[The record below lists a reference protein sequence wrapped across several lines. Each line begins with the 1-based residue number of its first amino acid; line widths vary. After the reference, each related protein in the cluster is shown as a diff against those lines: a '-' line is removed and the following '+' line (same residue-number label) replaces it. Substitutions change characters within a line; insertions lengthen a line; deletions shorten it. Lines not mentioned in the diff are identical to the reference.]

1 MFYTVTLNPALDYIS
16 QVDDFGIGKINRTKT
31 EKILPGGKGLNV
43 SMVLKNLGI
52 DSVAIGFIA
61 GFTGDELRK
70 QMEQKGVKTEF
81 IKVQN
86 GITRINVKISSNQET
101 ALNGIG
107 PDTDEKDIEELLQK
121 INEITSDDLV
131 ILSGNIP
138 KSIPK
143 NIYPIICDILEKN
156 NVTFVVDATREL
168 LIDVLK
174 YKPFLIKPNKEEL
187 EETFKVKIT
196 TKDELVTYAKKL
208 QDMGAQNVL
217 ISLGGDGA
225 ILLNKEGKV
234 YYSKAPKGK
243 VINTVGAGDSMVA
256 GFLAGYKKTK
266 DYEQAFKMGIAT
278 GSASA
283 FSMDLATAKAQA
295 IKASKDFARSKE
307 LVAKDYIAKS
317 TYDDTLAQRDVA
329 NANVKAATAALNDA
343 RRNYNYTRITSPIDG
358 RIGMLNV
365 TQGNYVSTQSG
376 ALARVVSTNPIYVT
390 YNVDSKQFANL
401 RDSEIIPK
409 NKGEQPISVEVTL
422 PDGTKYE
429 HKGVEDFWDNQI
441 SQTTGTITL
450 RATFA
455 NPDNRLIPGDFVK
468 VKVYSNKIQKKVV
481 IPQDYVLQD
490 STGRYVYVVD
500 KDSVARKKYV
510 KISNEYQKFWVVTD
524 GLNVGDEFIGEGLVK
539 VIADKPVVVLK
550 DDELIKLKDKK

>member
-43 SMVLKNLGI
+43 SMVLKNLEI
-52 DSVAIGFIA
+52 DTVAIGFIA

-107 PDTDEKDIEELLQK
+107 PDIDEKNIEELLQK

-283 FSMDLATAKAQA
+283 FSMDLATAK
-295 IKASKDFARSKE
+295 E
-307 LVAKDYIAKS
+307 VE
-317 TYDDTLAQRDVA
+317 
-329 NANVKAATAALNDA
+329 
-343 RRNYNYTRITSPIDG
+343 
-358 RIGMLNV
+358 
-365 TQGNYVSTQSG
+365 
-376 ALARVVSTNPIYVT
+376 
-390 YNVDSKQFANL
+390 NL
-401 RDSEIIPK
+401 
-409 NKGEQPISVEVTL
+409 
-422 PDGTKYE
+422 
-429 HKGVEDFWDNQI
+429 
-441 SQTTGTITL
+441 
-450 RATFA
+450 
-455 NPDNRLIPGDFVK
+455 
-468 VKVYSNKIQKKVV
+468 
-481 IPQDYVLQD
+481 
-490 STGRYVYVVD
+490 
-500 KDSVARKKYV
+500 
-510 KISNEYQKFWVVTD
+510 
-524 GLNVGDEFIGEGLVK
+524 
-539 VIADKPVVVLK
+539 LK
-550 DDELIKLKDKK
+550 DIK

>member
-1 MFYTVTLNPALDYIS
+1 MFYTVTLNPALDYIL

-43 SMVLKNLGI
+43 SMVLKNLEI
-52 DSVAIGFIA
+52 DTVAIGFIA

-107 PDTDEKDIEELLQK
+107 PDVDEKDIEELLQK

-143 NIYPIICDILEKN
+143 NIYQIICDILEKN

-283 FSMDLATAKAQA
+283 FSMDLATAK
-295 IKASKDFARSKE
+295 E
-307 LVAKDYIAKS
+307 
-317 TYDDTLAQRDVA
+317 
-329 NANVKAATAALNDA
+329 
-343 RRNYNYTRITSPIDG
+343 
-358 RIGMLNV
+358 
-365 TQGNYVSTQSG
+365 
-376 ALARVVSTNPIYVT
+376 
-390 YNVDSKQFANL
+390 
-401 RDSEIIPK
+401 
-409 NKGEQPISVEVTL
+409 
-422 PDGTKYE
+422 
-429 HKGVEDFWDNQI
+429 VED
-441 SQTTGTITL
+441 L
-450 RATFA
+450 
-455 NPDNRLIPGDFVK
+455 
-468 VKVYSNKIQKKVV
+468 
-481 IPQDYVLQD
+481 
-490 STGRYVYVVD
+490 
-500 KDSVARKKYV
+500 
-510 KISNEYQKFWVVTD
+510 
-524 GLNVGDEFIGEGLVK
+524 
-539 VIADKPVVVLK
+539 LK
-550 DDELIKLKDKK
+550 DIK

>member
-1 MFYTVTLNPALDYIS
+1 MKKNIIIIIAIIIAAVLFRYGFNVYDNIRQGRMSKNKKAPEVTVTEIHNKEIIRSFEAPGRVVSKYQVNVLARIS
-16 QVDDFGIGKINRTKT
+16 GY
-31 EKILPGGKGLNV
+31 
-43 SMVLKNLGI
+43 
-52 DSVAIGFIA
+52 
-61 GFTGDELRK
+61 
-70 QMEQKGVKTEF
+70 
-81 IKVQN
+81 
-86 GITRINVKISSNQET
+86 
-101 ALNGIG
+101 
-107 PDTDEKDIEELLQK
+107 LQK
-121 INEITSDDLV
+121 SYFKEGD
-131 ILSGNIP
+131 
-138 KSIPK
+138 
-143 NIYPIICDILEKN
+143 
-156 NVTFVVDATREL
+156 FVKAGQTL
-168 LIDVLK
+168 
-174 YKPFLIKPNKEEL
+174 FLIEPQEFSN
-187 EETFKVKIT
+187 
-196 TKDELVTYAKKL
+196 A
-208 QDMGAQNVL
+208 ANV
-217 ISLGGDGA
+217 
-225 ILLNKEGKV
+225 
-234 YYSKAPKGK
+234 
-243 VINTVGAGDSMVA
+243 
-256 GFLAGYKKTK
+256 
-266 DYEQAFKMGIAT
+266 
-278 GSASA
+278 
-283 FSMDLATAKAQA
+283 AKADVENTRAQLVYA
-295 IKASKDFARSKE
+295 EKQLARAKE

-441 SQTTGTITL
+441 SQTTGTIAL

-524 GLNVGDEFIGEGLVK
+524 GLNVGDEFISEGLVK